1 MATEPDMN
9 AAVTVIRAVKLAQPG
24 LDASSA
30 APSTAAG
37 PARQKPDTFPRWVL
51 LCAGGVIAL
60 SLISVGLVRI
70 TGNGPDQRP
79 AAATQER
86 ELRFE
91 DRPDGSIAV
100 IDGRTGE
107 MAANVQGE
115 QGFVRGALRAL
126 ARERKVRGLGAEQ
139 AFQLMVRTDGGLTL
153 YDPATSQRVDL
164 EAFGPSNAENFARL
178 LKNPPALRPMPLP
191 LNAPLNPPLLS
202 LPAAPAQP

>member
-9 AAVTVIRAVKLAQPG
+9 AAVTVIRAVKLAPG
-24 LDASSA
+24 TA
-30 APSTAAG
+30 APSAQSAQTPAQKKTA
-37 PARQKPDTFPRWVL
+37 DTFPRWVL
-51 LCAGGVIAL
+51 MCAGGVIAF
-60 SLISVGLVRI
+60 SLISVGIVRL

-79 AAATQER
+79 AASTQER

-107 MAANVQGE
+107 AVANVQGE

-178 LKNPPALRPMPLP
+178 LKNPPPLRPMPLP
-191 LNAPLNPPLLS
+191 LNAPLMS